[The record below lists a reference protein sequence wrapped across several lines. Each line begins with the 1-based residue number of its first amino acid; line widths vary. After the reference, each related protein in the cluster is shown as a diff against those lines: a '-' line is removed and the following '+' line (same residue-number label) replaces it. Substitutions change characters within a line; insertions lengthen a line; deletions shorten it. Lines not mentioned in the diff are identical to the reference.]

1 MLSPAIPAIGLLADW
16 PPPEKEKVQT
26 DVVRGLS
33 GGRVQPSN
41 GSPYLSGCANSTQL
55 SGG

>member
-33 GGRVQPSN
+33 VCNHTTALRISEVVQTL
-41 GSPYLSGCANSTQL
+41 LS
-55 SGG
+55 